1 MSDQAEARILRPA
14 NTLRDKVTGGDPTVK
29 IVIDAATLARAQST
43 IDNMGDAYEADL
55 KVELAALVRRYE
67 AARADAGRR
76 SAFLADV
83 MSHCHEI
90 RGQAGT
96 FGYSLITEFANALYD
111 FADDSSHVLD
121 VHLDIIKAH
130 IDVIQVALAG
140 GLKGDGGD
148 TGKELKTML
157 SLAIQKRG

>member
-1 MSDQAEARILRPA
+1 MPRDSRP
-14 NTLRDKVTGGDPTVK
+14 G
-29 IVIDAATLARAQST
+29 
-43 IDNMGDAYEADL
+43 
-55 KVELAALVRRYE
+55 
-67 AARADAGRR
+67 
-76 SAFLADV
+76 
-83 MSHCHEI
+83 
-90 RGQAGT
+90 GT